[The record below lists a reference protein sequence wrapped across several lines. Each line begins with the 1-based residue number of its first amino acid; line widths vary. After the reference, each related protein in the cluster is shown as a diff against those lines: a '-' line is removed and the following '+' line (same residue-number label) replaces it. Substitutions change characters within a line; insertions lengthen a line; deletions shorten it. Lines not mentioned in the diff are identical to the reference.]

1 MKKTKTK
8 LLTLCG
14 VLAIGASLL
23 GSTQVYAYEN
33 GQNDPRAATNTL
45 EVKKTD
51 SATISAEG
59 TFEPFDPTKLP
70 DPAKPTPK
78 KDHKAWVDVK
88 IPSKVL
94 FSQTDVSEGII
105 SPNYEIQNL
114 SAKGV
119 KVSINDFTDGD
130 NANKLEGRLDLNL
143 NSDGKKVALR
153 STDKQKAPS
162 FPTEIGTITS
172 QNGKIQFTLAGS
184 VKKGFDFT
192 KETVKANYKLVLK
205 FEVQ

>member
-1 MKKTKTK
+1 MKKAK

-14 VLAIGASLL
+14 VLAIEASLL

-33 GQNDPRAATNTL
+33 NQNDPHAATNML

-51 SATISAEG
+51 SATITAEG

-70 DPAKPTPK
+70 DLAKPNPDKT
-78 KDHKAWVDVK
+78 HKAWVDVK

-130 NANKLEGRLDLNL
+130 QANKLDGRLDLSL
-143 NSDGKKVALR
+143 NSAGKKIALR
-153 STDKQKAPS
+153 SIDQQKKPV
-162 FPTEIGTITS
+162 FPAEIGTITS
-172 QNGKIQFTLAGS
+172 QNGKIQFTLAGN

>member
-1 MKKTKTK
+1 MKKKK

-14 VLAIGASLL
+14 VFAIGASLL
-23 GSTQVYAYEN
+23 GSTQVYAYEDD
-33 GQNDPRAATNTL
+33 QMDPHAATNMQ
-45 EVKKTD
+45 EVKKAD

-59 TFEPFDPTKLP
+59 TFEPFDPTKIP
-70 DPAKPTPK
+70 DSTKPTPSK
-78 KDHKAWVDVK
+78 AHKAWVDVK

-94 FSQTDVSEGII
+94 FSQTDVSEGIV

-119 KVSINDFTDGD
+119 KVSVSDFTDGE
-130 NANKLEGRLDLNL
+130 NADKLDGRLDLKL
-143 NSDGKKVALR
+143 ISAEKSIALR
-153 STDKQKAPS
+153 SIDKQKAPS
-162 FPTEIGTITS
+162 FPAELGIIAS
-172 QNGKIQFTLAGS
+172 QNKKINFTLAGN
-184 VKKGFDFT
+184 VQKGFDFT

>member
-1 MKKTKTK
+1 MKKTK

-33 GQNDPRAATNTL
+33 GQNDPHAATNTL

-143 NSDGKKVALR
+143 NSDGKRLLCVQLTNKKYLLFLLR
-153 STDKQKAPS
+153 LVRSQAKTGKSSLLWLEVSKRVLTSPKRQLKQ
-162 FPTEIGTITS
+162 II
-172 QNGKIQFTLAGS
+172 N
-184 VKKGFDFT
+184 
-192 KETVKANYKLVLK
+192 
-205 FEVQ
+205 

>member
-33 GQNDPRAATNTL
+33 GQNDPHAATNTL

-119 KVSINDFTDGD
+119 KVS
-130 NANKLEGRLDLNL
+130 
-143 NSDGKKVALR
+143 
-153 STDKQKAPS
+153 

>member
-1 MKKTKTK
+1 MKKTK

-14 VLAIGASLL
+14 ALAIGASLL

-33 GQNDPRAATNTL
+33 GQIDPHAATNMQ
-45 EVKKTD
+45 EVKKAE

-59 TFEPFDPTKLP
+59 TFETFDPTQP
-70 DPAKPTPK
+70 VDPSKPTPDK
-78 KDHKAWVDVK
+78 THKAWVDVK

-130 NANKLEGRLDLNL
+130 NANKLDGRLDLSL
-143 NSDGKKVALR
+143 NSAGKKIALR
-153 STDKQKAPS
+153 SIDKQKKTS
-162 FPTEIGTITS
+162 FPAEIGTITS
-172 QNGKIQFTLAGS
+172 QNGKIQFTLAGK